1 MGWKDVLAKIT
12 ELVYRAVRLADDLAK
27 VQSNVEK
34 LQEQTY
40 KITSKEESQNKT
52 IDQIKAE
59 LVAEIAKITRLSER
73 LSETE
78 SELQILKGLNAANNE
93 KQIQEIE
100 PNKFRMEQ
108 YIRQQVDERFNT
120 LKIEMINGL
129 REALGERGLQGQPIL
144 PRAIPSHIP
153 GPDGNDNN

>member
-52 IDQIKAE
+52 IDQIKAG

-144 PRAIPSHIP
+144 PRAIPS
-153 GPDGNDNN
+153 